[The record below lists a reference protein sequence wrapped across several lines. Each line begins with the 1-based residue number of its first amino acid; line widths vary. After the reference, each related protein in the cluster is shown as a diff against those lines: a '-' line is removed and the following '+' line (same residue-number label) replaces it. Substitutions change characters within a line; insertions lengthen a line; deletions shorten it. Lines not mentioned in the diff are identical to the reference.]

1 MKIRMQATT
10 GIQTHR
16 GVCFGTTDW
25 IKGRTLQIRINTDLQ
40 LHEEVTLKLELPD
53 GEGWLMAEA
62 RILRVAASERDD
74 TTRAITRITS
84 LGLSDMKRLRR
95 FLDAAERDAP
105 PAPPTP
111 IALHLSRGRLPARGE
126 PPHRRAFMMRIMMP
140 DGFVTTL
147 PAEIGEK
154 IKGGWLVRFLL
165 PHDAFSRMQTFAERR
180 SAEVV

>member
-1 MKIRMQATT
+1 MQATI

-25 IKGRTLQIRINTDLQ
+25 IKGRTLQLRINTELQ

-95 FLDAAERDAP
+95 FPPPSAMPTGAP
-105 PAPPTP
+105 NA
-111 IALHLSRGRLPARGE
+111 HRSARAYGLAVFRWPE
-126 PPHRRAFMMRIMMP
+126 PHR
-140 DGFVTTL
+140 
-147 PAEIGEK
+147 
-154 IKGGWLVRFLL
+154 
-165 PHDAFSRMQTFAERR
+165 
-180 SAEVV
+180 